1 MKVCQFL
8 SKFLT
13 HLCNPLGVIEF
24 LLNEKETVEGLLVL
38 LLEVVISDEAA
49 EGGES
54 LLAWGKGEGGSRVFL
69 EI

>member
-1 MKVCQFL
+1 M
-8 SKFLT
+8 
-13 HLCNPLGVIEF
+13 
-24 LLNEKETVEGLLVL
+24 L

-69 EI
+69 EICVLIVSLLWTEEVEN